1 MPRLRRSRP
10 DLPGISRK
18 GAGRGFRYLTPDG
31 AAVTDQETLE
41 RVCSLAI
48 PSAWRDVWIAPG
60 ATEHIQAIGTDA
72 AGRRQYLYHPQWRA
86 ARDLE
91 KFDRALALAARLPA
105 ARRLVTRDL
114 RRPGLTQARVLAAA
128 FRLLDRGCL
137 RVGNE
142 EYAAAYG
149 SFGLATLRVR
159 HVSLVGAGV
168 IRLRFPAKSRQTWT
182 SEIEDAELCA
192 ALAPLLERPRT
203 GRLFAWQDEDGR
215 WRPISADL
223 INADVGR
230 RTGLDATAKDF
241 RTLCGTVVAATE
253 LAAQGPQASEAAR
266 TRVIA
271 LAMRAAAKELGNTP
285 AVARASYVDPRVV
298 EAFRRDEV
306 IEQRP
311 RLSAEAALRALLMS

>member
-31 AAVTDQETLE
+31 AA
-41 RVCSLAI
+41 
-48 PSAWRDVWIAPG
+48 
-60 ATEHIQAIGTDA
+60 
-72 AGRRQYLYHPQWRA
+72 
-86 ARDLE
+86 
-91 KFDRALALAARLPA
+91 
-105 ARRLVTRDL
+105 
-114 RRPGLTQARVLAAA
+114 
-128 FRLLDRGCL
+128 
-137 RVGNE
+137 
-142 EYAAAYG
+142 
-149 SFGLATLRVR
+149 
-159 HVSLVGAGV
+159 V

-241 RTLCGTVVAATE
+241 RTLRGTVVAATE
-253 LAAQGPQASEAAR
+253 LAAHGPQASEAAR

-271 LAMRAAAKELGNTP
+271 LAMRAAAEELGNTP
-285 AVARASYVDPRVV
+285 AVARASDVDPRVV

-306 IEQRP
+306 IELRP
-311 RLSAEAALRALLMS
+311 RLSAEAALRGTSNGPTEAINGRLEHLRGSALGFRNLTNYIARALLESGGFRPLLHPRLR